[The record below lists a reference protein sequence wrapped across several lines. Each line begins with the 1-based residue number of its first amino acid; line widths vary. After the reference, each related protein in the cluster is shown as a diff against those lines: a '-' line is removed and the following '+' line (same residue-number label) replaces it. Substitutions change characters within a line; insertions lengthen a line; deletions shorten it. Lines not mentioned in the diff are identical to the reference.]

1 MDTQKALDSLEKD
14 GIALLGKIIS
24 DDDLASMQAV
34 YTRALEKPSWNTWIG
49 FEQNEKWRRL
59 IENLLLYDKAFLDL
73 AVRDDVISV
82 LDQYIGEGYELTE
95 ARGWETVATR
105 RDFHGWH
112 QDAWCSE
119 DLVPRPREVKLAC
132 YLTDVTS
139 GHFQYMRGTHGSNE
153 PARMFPDRELVGMS
167 DKIIDAKGEAGT
179 CFLFDTSGIH
189 RQSVPVL
196 KKRWV
201 IMYNYHDPTTPMGD
215 FATGYGRYR
224 PHMLN
229 AGFLGGL
236 SANQQRILGFHRKRP
251 ESGFHPEER
260 RYPATHNLVGL
271 ITRLR
276 LEYQDFSGQV
286 DRVIS
291 AIQRRLPGSR

>member
-1 MDTQKALDSLEKD
+1 MDHNNILKSLEED
-14 GIALLGKIIS
+14 GIAMLGKVVDYDALS
-24 DDDLASMQAV
+24 RMQNV
-34 YTRALEKPSWNTWIG
+34 YTQALKKPTWNTWIG

-59 IENLLLYDKAFLDL
+59 VENVLLYDKAFLDL
-73 AVRDDVISV
+73 PLHPDIMAI
-82 LDQYIGEGYELTE
+82 LEKYIGSKYELTE
-95 ARGWETVATR
+95 ARGWETVSTK

-112 QDAWCSE
+112 ADAWCSPN
-119 DLVPRPREVKLAC
+119 LKPPPREVKLAC

-139 GHFQYMRGTHGSNE
+139 GHFQYMKGTHGSEE
-153 PARMFPDRELVGMS
+153 PARMWPDREVEHMNEL
-167 DKIIDAKGEAGT
+167 IIDAKGEAGT

-196 KKRWV
+196 EKRWV

-236 SANQQRILGFHRKRP
+236 SSEQQRVLGFNRACRD
-251 ESGFHPEER
+251 EAFHPDER
-260 RYPATHNLVGL
+260 RYPATHSLIQLV
-271 ITRLR
+271 TRLR
-276 LEYQDFSGQV
+276 LEYQDIAYQAK
-286 DRVIS
+286 RVKN
-291 AIQRRLPGSR
+291 AIQRRIPGL